1 MKKIILLLILL
12 PSFNVEAQDPTPC
25 PHELI
30 VSIPEEDSDFC
41 NEDGACVFI
50 TVADVSNSGLN
61 QVHLAIKNV
70 GTQSTNYFPIDASNE
85 SVRIGYCYYPEGT
98 VLEIFAT
105 DFETFCET
113 SHFNYTVIGCST
125 VDNDNDGFT
134 ANLDCDDRDNT
145 VYPGAPEICDG
156 KDNDCDGLKDEDSI
170 METYY
175 WDADLDGYGNS
186 SLTKQDCRPT
196 GRYVLLSG
204 DCNDADPLINPGAS
218 EVCGD
223 DIDNNCDGNI
233 DEGCDCPDADSDT
246 VCDADDICP
255 GFDDLADADADGTPD
270 CLDSCP
276 NDANK
281 NEPGDC
287 GCGVADTDSD
297 SDGTL
302 DCNDACPNDPNKIV
316 PGDCGCGVTDTDSD
330 SDGTPDCLDNCPND
344 ANKTEPGDCGCGIAD
359 TDTDSD
365 GTPDCNDA
373 CPNDANKTE
382 AGDCGCGIADTDN
395 DSDGTPDCLDNC
407 PNDANKTESGD
418 CGCGVAETDSDSD
431 GTLDCNDACPNDPN
445 KIDPGDCGCG
455 VAETD
460 SDADG
465 TPDCID
471 ECPNDPSNTCN
482 NCPDTDN
489 DTVCDADDICP
500 GANDLLDSDRDGT
513 PDCLDNCPNDRN
525 KTEPGLCGCGSSD
538 ADKDADGVPDCND
551 VCPRSPDTD
560 SDFDGVPDCIDI
572 CDGEND
578 TIDTD
583 NDGLP
588 DCVDTCPND
597 ATNTCTANT
606 CRAGYFEICHTMKN
620 GNLTTLCVT
629 PAQWERHKNH
639 PGDVIGAC
647 IPVAVAKMATNNKT
661 VYSEQLSIYPN
672 PIKSNGLWIKFSSK
686 AYTKKF
692 TASLY
697 DINGR
702 KLAEKV
708 FDSNNE
714 KDDYFWEFDHGTWD
728 KGVFIIEI
736 NDGNRTYYK
745 RILKLNN

>member
-287 GCGVADTDSD
+287 GCGVAD
-297 SDGTL
+297 
-302 DCNDACPNDPNKIV
+302 
-316 PGDCGCGVTDTDSD
+316 
-330 SDGTPDCLDNCPND
+330 
-344 ANKTEPGDCGCGIAD
+344 
-359 TDTDSD
+359 
-365 GTPDCNDA
+365 
-373 CPNDANKTE
+373 
-382 AGDCGCGIADTDN
+382 
-395 DSDGTPDCLDNC
+395 
-407 PNDANKTESGD
+407 
-418 CGCGVAETDSDSD
+418 TDSDSD